1 MMSSC
6 GSTRIE
12 KLSGTMSTTAILHT
26 DKIVAY
32 NFVMTL
38 IKGRIRISESEG
50 QHSFILSST
59 LMSDEYNGGTAVCL
73 LLTVKRTSVGPDPD
87 RRNRLWVVLGA
98 IQETSQKYTDRAK
111 V

>member
-38 IKGRIRISESEG
+38 IKARIRISESEG
-50 QHSFILSST
+50 QHSFILST
-59 LMSDEYNGGTAVCL
+59 LSDEYNGGTAVCL
-73 LLTVKRTSVGPDPD
+73 LRCD
-87 RRNRLWVVLGA
+87 
-98 IQETSQKYTDRAK
+98 
-111 V
+111 